1 MTSTYLS
8 CTMCGGTRGTLKK
21 VEETGLYVH
30 LRGTDCRAARAQRV
44 SDAEK
49 EAILAQARPVRRKKK
64 ST

>member
-1 MTSTYLS
+1 
-8 CTMCGGTRGTLKK
+8 MCGGTRGTLKK